1 MRLPKQE
8 ITDTVNDSIQAQY
21 TSIGISKTDITGEK
35 ELAGAHIQI
44 LDEEGNVVV
53 EWDSEAEAARVTGLK
68 NGVTYFLVEGKAAA
82 GGILGLVA
90 RKRRNTK

>member
-1 MRLPKQE
+1 M
-8 ITDTVNDSIQAQY
+8 TDAVNDSIQAQF
-21 TSIGISKTDITGEK
+21 TSIGISKTHTTGEK

-68 NGVTYFLVEGKAAA
+68 TGVTYFLVEGKAAA